1 MGMPSTKAECDRKIA
16 ELEGQLERKKAELA
30 NVKRTTA
37 ESRRRGTNVSCT
49 GAVNGLN
56 CTIASIKAEIAKVKA
71 YKKKCKS

>member
-1 MGMPSTKAECDRKIA
+1 MPSTKAECDRKI
-16 ELEGQLERKKAELA
+16 AELA

-37 ESRRRGTNVSCT
+37 ESRRRGVNVSCT